1 MNKNFNKGFTLIE
14 LLVVIAIDGIL
25 SSVTIVTFS
34 GSQNKAKDGT
44 SKVELAQIKS
54 AAIVYILD
62 RSSWGGFCSITNTAG
77 TDVDDLRDSIEER
90 QGGASAFFCDGTDTI
105 LYIGFKKNEVAG
117 EYICFEIDAN
127 TKRSI
132 LIDTDVASVCG
143 TT

>member
-1 MNKNFNKGFTLIE
+1 MP
-14 LLVVIAIDGIL
+14 
-25 SSVTIVTFS
+25 
-34 GSQNKAKDGT
+34 
-44 SKVELAQIKS
+44 
-54 AAIVYILD
+54 
-62 RSSWGGFCSITNTAG
+62 
-77 TDVDDLRDSIEER
+77 
-90 QGGASAFFCDGTDTI
+90 FFVMVTDTI